1 MDELD
6 NIFQNVS
13 QNNTILIT
21 CKQNELSDLVS
32 LVMDYGYKWGK
43 RTPNI
48 EHINLYSRKPIP
60 GLWLIRNSSF
70 LFYTLSTLPSTASRI
85 YTFDEILEIKNTNS
99 ADIIVFDDICT
110 LLEA

>member
-6 NIFQNVS
+6 NIFRSVS
-13 QNNTILIT
+13 AANTILIT

-32 LVMDYGYKWGK
+32 LVMDYGYKWGN

-48 EHINLYSRKPIP
+48 EQINHYSRKPIP
-60 GLWLIRNSSF
+60 ALWLVRDDSF
-70 LFYTLSTLPSTASRI
+70 LFYTLSTLPITASKI
-85 YTFDEILEIKNTNS
+85 YTFDEILEIKNINS
-99 ADIIVFDDICT
+99 TDIIVFDDICT